1 MLTAVVTESL
11 ERRLVSRR
19 LYPALA
25 AGILA
30 AAAIGTGLGVDY
42 TAGSWAERID
52 AAVDGRLIARFGRQ
66 VGLVR
71 GVADL
76 GGPAVVLLAVSALV
90 VAMLALGRLRGALL
104 AVMAPAV
111 ATLITEVILKPLVG
125 RIHLGQAYPS
135 GHATGFCSVAFV
147 VVVLALDQRPRRLP
161 RPVQTVVCGAALA
174 LVGCVCV
181 ALVAA
186 QYHFATD
193 TIGGVCVAL
202 VTVLTV
208 AVVIDEVA
216 DRRTKHRLDNR
227 ATDGHRAVD

>member
-161 RPVQTVVCGAALA
+161 RPVQTVVCGAAL
-174 LVGCVCV
+174 
-181 ALVAA
+181 
-186 QYHFATD
+186 
-193 TIGGVCVAL
+193 
-202 VTVLTV
+202 
-208 AVVIDEVA
+208 
-216 DRRTKHRLDNR
+216 
-227 ATDGHRAVD
+227 